1 MTVLNSAERYNMLPY
16 KIEKNVVIETT
27 TNQVIKK
34 FENTEEAK
42 KACRHLN
49 LGGGFD
55 GYTPNFFLKTFKIP
69 VEVV

>member
-1 MTVLNSAERYNMLPY
+1 MASNNAERYNMLPY

-34 FENTEEAK
+34 FESPEEAK
-42 KACRHLN
+42 KVCRHLN

-55 GYTPNFFLKTFKIP
+55 GHTPNFFLKTFKIP
-69 VEVV
+69 VESV

>member
-1 MTVLNSAERYNMLPY
+1 MLPY

-34 FENTEEAK
+34 FDSSEEAK

-55 GYTPNFFLKTFKIP
+55 GHTPSFFLKTFKIP
-69 VEVV
+69 VENV